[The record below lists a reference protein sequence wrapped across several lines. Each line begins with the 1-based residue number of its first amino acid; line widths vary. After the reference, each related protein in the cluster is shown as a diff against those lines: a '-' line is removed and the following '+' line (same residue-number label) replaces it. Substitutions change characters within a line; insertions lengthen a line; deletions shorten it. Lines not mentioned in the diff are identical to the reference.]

1 MESEYIKDIEY
12 NGIIYGLL
20 EDNSII
26 DKENSEKVG
35 FFNDGI
41 IEIYKEAEFFEITE
55 KSLYS
60 DIYDKIFNIDDLFII
75 AFEKDIILTRI
86 ESIDIDRKKIL
97 LSNDEL
103 IKELDINDE
112 NHILLVTD
120 DYKILDIEKIIE
132 VEEKELEEH
141 KIKLAKDIIKD
152 ILIQDVITNDNIYTD
167 NEKELLSELIY
178 ILNANGNDRLLKEIT
193 EMCEKF
199 IDLSKQSLTKIIDN
213 YEYLDFIKDIINE
226 DKINFFQPY

>member
-1 MESEYIKDIEY
+1 M
-12 NGIIYGLL
+12 
-20 EDNSII
+20 
-26 DKENSEKVG
+26 
-35 FFNDGI
+35 
-41 IEIYKEAEFFEITE
+41 
-55 KSLYS
+55 
-60 DIYDKIFNIDDLFII
+60 
-75 AFEKDIILTRI
+75 
-86 ESIDIDRKKIL
+86 

-103 IKELDINDE
+103 IKELDINDD

-141 KIKLAKDIIKD
+141 EIKLAKDIIKD

-167 NEKELLSELIY
+167 KKKEELLSELIY
-178 ILNANGNDRLLKEIT
+178 ILNANGNERLIKKIT
-193 EMCEKF
+193 ENVYKF

-226 DKINFFQPY
+226 DKIDFPNHIKPIVSSKRKLYVETPVLSEEGIDM